1 MSNVT
6 RRDFLQALA
15 ASSGAVLLPGEAFAQ
30 GSPKPGG
37 TLVMAVQP
45 EPPTLASYLST
56 SGPIGQVAAKVYDGL
71 FEYDFNLK
79 PVASL
84 ATSWSESADGK
95 TITFKLR
102 DDVKFHD
109 GKPLTSADV
118 QFSIMDVLRKFHPRG
133 INTFRALQSVET
145 PDAHTVVFKLD
156 TPAPYMMMALSGY
169 ESPIV
174 PKHLFAG
181 TDIQNS
187 KYANNPVGSGPFKFV
202 EWQRG
207 QYMRF
212 DRNPDYWRKG
222 EPYLER
228 IVARFIGDA
237 QTRSAAM
244 QTGEI
249 NYGAFGAIP
258 YFDVAR
264 LTKVK
269 GIASTTKGYE
279 MQSPIVHLDFNTR
292 VKPFDDVRVR
302 QAISFA
308 IDRKFVIDNVWFGF
322 GKPAT
327 GPISSNF
334 APSGIYTPD
343 VKNYNVPNGADVAN
357 KMLDEAG
364 YKRKADGTRFE
375 IVHDITPYGD
385 EWQRYGEYV
394 KQALAKIGVKA
405 TLRYEDVPT
414 WLRRIYTD
422 YDFQLT
428 SNWVQN
434 LADPVIGIDRLYSS
448 WSIKKGTVFV
458 NDSGWSTPETDR
470 LLKEGAVETD
480 PKKRGAL
487 YHQFQ
492 KLTVEAAPIVWVMEL
507 NFVSVYDSKFKDL
520 TVSPL
525 GTYAAFNKASLAA

>member
-1 MSNVT
+1 MSSIS
-6 RRDFLQALA
+6 RRDFLQTLA
-15 ASSGAVLLPGEAFAQ
+15 ASGAILLPVEAFGQ
-30 GSPKPGG
+30 DKPKQGG
-37 TLVMAVQP
+37 TLVMDVQP
-45 EPPTLASYLST
+45 EPPTLASYIST
-56 SGPIGQVAAKVYDGL
+56 SGPIGEVSAKVYDGL
-71 FEYDFNLK
+71 FEYGFDLK
-79 PVASL
+79 PTASL
-84 ATSWSESADGK
+84 ATSWTVSTDGK

-102 DDVKFHD
+102 DGVKFHD
-109 GKPLTSADV
+109 GQPFTSADV
-118 QFSIMDVLRKFHPRG
+118 QFSIMEVLKKFHPRG
-133 INTFRALQSVET
+133 INTFRALDAIDT
-145 PDAHTVVFKLD
+145 PDAHTVVFKLN

-181 TDIQNS
+181 TDIQKS
-187 KYANNPVGSGPFKFV
+187 EYANKPVGTGPFKFV

-212 DRNPDYWRKG
+212 DRNPEYWRPG
-222 EPYLER
+222 EPHLDR

-244 QTGEI
+244 QTLEI
-249 NYGAFGAIP
+249 NYGGFAAIP

-264 LTKVK
+264 LTKIA

-279 MQSPIVHLDFNTR
+279 MQSPIIELDFNTR
-292 VKPFDDVRVR
+292 VKPFDDAKVR
-302 QAISFA
+302 QALSYA
-308 IDRKFVIDNVWFGF
+308 IDRKFVIDNIWFGF

-334 APSGIYTPD
+334 SPSGIYTSE
-343 VKNYNVPNGADVAN
+343 VKSYNVPNGAEVAN
-357 KMLDEAG
+357 KLLDEAG
-364 YKRKADGTRFE
+364 HPRKADGTRFE

-385 EWQRYGEYV
+385 EWQRFGEYV
-394 KQALAKIGVKA
+394 KQALGKIGIKV

-422 YDFQLT
+422 YNFQLT

-434 LADPVIGIDRLYSS
+434 LADPVIGVDRLYSS

-458 NDSGWSTPETDR
+458 NGCGWSSPETDR
-470 LLKEGAVETD
+470 LMKEAAIEVD
-480 PKKRGAL
+480 PVKRAAL

-492 KLTVEAAPIVWVMEL
+492 KLVVDAAPLIWISEL
-507 NFVSVYDSKFKDL
+507 QFVTVYDTKFKDL

-525 GTYAAFNKASLAA
+525 GAYAPFNRVSLGA

>member
-1 MSNVT
+1 MSIFT

-15 ASSGAVLLPGEAFAQ
+15 ASSGAVLLPEAALAQ
-30 GSPKPGG
+30 GTPKQGG
-37 TLVMAVQP
+37 TLVMDVLP

-56 SGPIGQVAAKVYDGL
+56 SGPIGQVSAKFYDGL
-71 FEYDFNLK
+71 CEYNFDLK
-79 PVASL
+79 PQPSL
-84 ATSWSESADGK
+84 ATSWTISPDGK

-102 DDVKFHD
+102 DGVKFHD
-109 GKPLTSADV
+109 GSPFTSADV
-118 QFSIMDVLRKFHPRG
+118 QFSFTEVLKKFHPRG
-133 INTFRALQSVET
+133 INTFRGLQAIDT
-145 PDAHTVVFKLD
+145 PDPMTAVFHLE
-156 TPAPYMMMALSGY
+156 TPAPFMMMALSGY

-174 PKHLFAG
+174 PKALFAG

-187 KYANNPVGSGPFKFV
+187 KYANNPVGTGPFKFV

-212 DRNPDYWRKG
+212 DRNPNYWRPG
-222 EPYLER
+222 QPYLDR

-244 QTGEI
+244 QTLEI

-264 LTKVK
+264 LTKIP

-279 MQSPIVHLDFNTR
+279 MQSPVVMLDFNTR

-302 QAISFA
+302 QAISYA

-334 APSGIYTPD
+334 APSGIYTSD
-343 VKNYNVPNGADVAN
+343 VKNYNVPNGADIAN
-357 KMLDEAG
+357 KMLDDAG

-375 IVHDITPYGD
+375 IIHDITPYGD

-394 KQALAKIGVKA
+394 KQALAKIGIKA

-414 WLRRIYTD
+414 WLRRVYTD
-422 YDFQLT
+422 YDFQFT
-428 SNWVQN
+428 SNWLQN
-434 LADPVIGIDRLYSS
+434 LADPVIGVDRQYSS

-458 NDSGWSTPETDR
+458 NDSGWSSPETDR
-470 LLKEGAVETD
+470 LMKEAAVEVD
-480 PKKRGAL
+480 PKKRAEL

-507 NFVSVYDSKFKDL
+507 NFVTVYDSKFKNL
-520 TVSPL
+520 VVSPL
-525 GTYAAFNKASLAA
+525 GTYSPFNEVYVQT